1 MNGCGILPYDKKR
14 ALNNT
19 DRRVKRTKKAL
30 RDALLTLLEKKNI
43 NEISVTELTNL
54 ADVNRATFYFYYT
67 DLLDMLQQLQ
77 NESYQA
83 FKEIIDESTASIT
96 TMDGFIDYAERVL
109 IYCQENENLVKFTV
123 KNDTNNQLYKKIQML
138 MLQNLPNSKEI
149 FELDNPARYSTTYTL
164 DAIVGVVID
173 WMDEGMKIPPRDL
186 AEFFAK
192 NYFDGLY
199 KTKQFYGHTAK

>member
-1 MNGCGILPYDKKR
+1 MGFLPYDKKR

-30 RDALLTLLEKKNI
+30 RDALLTLLEKKSI
-43 NEISVTELTNL
+43 NEVSVTELTNL

-77 NESYQA
+77 NESYHA
-83 FKEIIDESTASIT
+83 FKEIIDESNATIT

-109 IYCQENENLVKFTV
+109 IYCRENENLVKFTV
-123 KNDTNNQLYKKIQML
+123 KNDTNNQLYKKIQVL

-149 FELDNPARYSTTYTL
+149 FELDNPARYTTVYTL

-173 WMDEGMKIPPRDL
+173 WMEEGMKISPRDL
-186 AEFFAK
+186 AEFFAR

>member
-1 MNGCGILPYDKKR
+1 MPYDKKR

-30 RDALLTLLEKKNI
+30 RDALLTLLEKKSI
-43 NEISVTELTNL
+43 NEVSVTELTNL

-77 NESYQA
+77 NESYHA
-83 FKEIIDESTASIT
+83 FKEIIDESNATIT

-109 IYCQENENLVKFTV
+109 IYCRENENLVKFTV
-123 KNDTNNQLYKKIQML
+123 KNDTNNQLYKKIQVL

-149 FELDNPARYSTTYTL
+149 FELDNPARYTTVYTL

-173 WMDEGMKIPPRDL
+173 WMEEGMKISPRDL
-186 AEFFAK
+186 AEFFAR

>member
-1 MNGCGILPYDKKR
+1 MGFLTHDKKR

-30 RDALLTLLEKKNI
+30 RDALITLLEKKKI

-83 FKEIIDESTASIT
+83 FKEIIDESKASIT
-96 TMDGFIDYAERVL
+96 TMDGFIE
-109 IYCQENENLVKFTV
+109 
-123 KNDTNNQLYKKIQML
+123 
-138 MLQNLPNSKEI
+138 
-149 FELDNPARYSTTYTL
+149 
-164 DAIVGVVID
+164 
-173 WMDEGMKIPPRDL
+173 
-186 AEFFAK
+186 
-192 NYFDGLY
+192 
-199 KTKQFYGHTAK
+199 

>member
-1 MNGCGILPYDKKR
+1 MDVGFLPYDKKR

-30 RDALLTLLEKKNI
+30 RDALLTLLEKKKI

-54 ADVNRATFYFYYT
+54 ADVNRAIFYFYYT

-83 FKEIIDESTASIT
+83 FKEIIDESSASIT

-109 IYCQENENLVKFTV
+109 IYCRDNENLVKFTV
-123 KNDTNNQLYKKIQML
+123 KNDTNNQLYKKIQLL
-138 MLQNLPNSKEI
+138 MLHNLPNSKEI
-149 FELDNPARYSTTYTL
+149 FELDNPARYSTTFTL

-173 WMDEGMKIPPRDL
+173 WMEEGMKISPRDL
-186 AEFFAK
+186 AEFFARS
-192 NYFDGLY
+192 YFDGIY
-199 KTKQFYGHTAK
+199 KTKQFYGHSAK